1 MPERAPPLLFFRYDG
16 EGDRAGIPKDKK
28 ERPDFK

>member
-28 ERPDFK
+28 GKT